1 MTDDTKANT
10 KPPGTY
16 TVIST
21 NDGSK
26 QVEIHIELMRLA
38 ILQAEMATPND
49 NAFNTGIIIVNG
61 MTPISEGRSRESNM
75 NKHAAEIALIKAH
88 SHSQNA
94 RLLAGSTMYTTM
106 EPCSSKKVSK
116 VPCTSLI
123 IDAGI
128 TTVVIGV
135 KEPESF
141 VNCRGVDTLCAAG
154 IHVIHLQLLQ
164 EECLKTNIHL
174 LT

>member
-1 MTDDTKANT
+1 MPDDTQAVT
-10 KPPGTY
+10 PGTY

-21 NDGSK
+21 NDGTK

-38 ILQAEMATPND
+38 ILQAEMATPNA

-61 MTPISEGRSRESNM
+61 MTPISEGRSRESNLD
-75 NKHAAEIALIKAH
+75 KHAAEIAIIKAKH
-88 SHSQNA
+88 N

-106 EPCSSKKVSK
+106 EPCSSTAVSK
-116 VPCTSLI
+116 VPCTSHI
-123 IDAGI
+123 IGAGI
-128 TTVVIGV
+128 RTVVIGV

-141 VNCRGVDTLCAAG
+141 VNCKGVETLCAAG
-154 IHVIHLQLLQ
+154 IDVVHLRLLQ
-164 EECLKTNIHL
+164 EKCLATNIHL

>member
-1 MTDDTKANT
+1 MADDTQT
-10 KPPGTY
+10 ITPGSF

-61 MTPISEGRSRESNM
+61 MTPISEGRSRESNLD
-75 NKHAAEIALIKAH
+75 KHAAEIAIIKAK
-88 SHSQNA
+88 HSQTA
-94 RLLAGSTMYTTM
+94 RLLSGSTMYTTM
-106 EPCSSKKVSK
+106 EPCSSTKVSK
-116 VPCTSLI
+116 VPCTSHI
-123 IDAGI
+123 ISAGVR
-128 TTVVIGV
+128 TVVIGV

-141 VNCRGVDTLCAAG
+141 VNCRGVETLCAAG
-154 IHVIHLQLLQ
+154 IDVVHLRLLQ
-164 EECLKTNIHL
+164 EKCLATNIHL